1 MINVDE
7 YVRVCK
13 LAKLVEVSN
22 SRTALFKTFNGKECI
37 ELIAGKLVGSAII
50 TMKDGTKE
58 KVIVDTIESKEIIAV
73 IGAFAPDARTKEQSI
88 LPLETGAPIPTP
100 TIAETLKPKEE
111 IAHNPIN
118 DIPAI
123 LEETRIITPQD
134 IEAWKKL
141 STFERILLFQKT
153 SRGIIKQRRGYLLPE
168 FAGRDK
174 KTLTDEHYKMF
185 QYVDGN
191 TMKHSANIAFLFEWS
206 CVVESEKYF
215 ENEVCVRGYIQ
226 VEINGKMYR
235 RACGGSGIKKGMMDW
250 GDTMESA
257 ITEMTKRGIYHFLHG
272 DVKRGEF
279 DDRV

>member
-1 MINVDE
+1 MIKIDE
-7 YVRVCK
+7 YQRVCR
-13 LAKLVEVSN
+13 LAKLVEVKDSK
-22 SRTALFKTFNGKECI
+22 TCLFKTFNGIECI

-58 KVIVDTIESKEIIAV
+58 KVVADLIESKEIISV
-73 IGAFAPDARTKEQSI
+73 IGAFEKGVRSIEEPKPGEQKPEESKKEIVINPLNAIPD
-88 LPLETGAPIPTP
+88 
-100 TIAETLKPKEE
+100 
-111 IAHNPIN
+111 
-118 DIPAI
+118 I
-123 LEETRIITPQD
+123 LEEKRIITPSD

-153 SRGIIKQRRGYLLPE
+153 AKGLVKQRRGYLLPE
-168 FAGRDK
+168 FAGKDK
-174 KTLTDEHYKMF
+174 KTLTNDHFKMF
-185 QYVDGN
+185 NYLDGN
-191 TMKHSANIAFLFEWS
+191 VMKHSANIAFLFEWS

-215 ENEVCVRGYIQ
+215 ENEVCIRGYIQ

-272 DVKRGEF
+272 DVKRGDFNEIN
-279 DDRV
+279 

>member
-1 MINVDE
+1 MINLAE
-7 YVRVCK
+7 YQRVCR
-13 LAKLVEVSN
+13 LAKLVETAN
-22 SRTALFKTFNGKECI
+22 SKTNMFKTFDQTECI
-37 ELIAGKLVGSAII
+37 ELVAGKLITSKII

-58 KVIVDTIESKEIIAV
+58 KAISEKAESKEIIAV
-73 IGAFAPDARTKEQSI
+73 IGAFEKDVRSIEEVKPEEPQKELI
-88 LPLETGAPIPTP
+88 VNPVNAIP
-100 TIAETLKPKEE
+100 E
-111 IAHNPIN
+111 
-118 DIPAI
+118 I
-123 LEETRIITPQD
+123 LEEKRIMTSSD
-134 IEAWKKL
+134 LEAYKKL

-153 SRGIIKQRRGYLLPE
+153 AKELIKQRRGYLLPE

-174 KTLTDEHYKMF
+174 KSLTDANFKMF
-185 QYVDGN
+185 NYLDGN
-191 TMKHSANIAFLFEWS
+191 VMKHSANIAFLYEWS

-279 DDRV
+279 DEN